1 MHESPTT
8 DDSLWPLLISRLS
21 GRATDADFEAFLA
34 QASAFLE
41 GEERYVLVVDLSRLD
56 VPTAAQR
63 WRLAEWL
70 ETHAASMQK
79 RLLGCAFVITSPFL
93 RMTLSVIHHV
103 RPIPVPFVVVSDVAS
118 GVEWSVAR
126 LEESELQAPLGRI
139 RQRFG
144 RHSKWSTTG

>member
-1 MHESPTT
+1 MQASITIDES
-8 DDSLWPLLISRLS
+8 LRPLIISRFS
-21 GRATDADFEAFLA
+21 GRATDADYESFLA
-34 QASAFLE
+34 QGSAFLQR
-41 GEERYVLVVDLSRLD
+41 GERYVNVIDLSRLE

-63 WRLAEWL
+63 WRQAEWL
-70 ETHAASMQK
+70 ETHAELMQE
-79 RLLGCAFVITSPFL
+79 RLLGCALVITSPFL

-126 LEESELQAPLGRI
+126 LEEAGLAAPQGLI

-144 RHSKWSTTG
+144 RLSRWSAG